1 MAFTAKPFGLTLAAA
16 AAVELLSFTAFYQPV
31 IGTVGCLL
39 LIAAALIASLRRL
52 EYGLY
57 FVLGEL
63 FIGSQ
68 GHLLEAQLGD
78 TNISLR
84 IGLFIAVL
92 AAWLWHRLKAK
103 KAAVPQSPVW
113 YCYLAL
119 GAFILIGLA
128 RGLIANDFGN
138 VFFDFNA
145 WIYFGLVVAFFDV
158 AGPKFLERMIQILLA
173 TTAWVAAKT
182 VVVLLLFSH
191 SLATIGG
198 PLYQWLRDTRTGEV
212 TFVSGTIFRIFF
224 QSQLYVLIGYFIVA
238 ALLIH
243 GWPQLSKQ
251 NRWLGLGYLY
261 LTGVALVI
269 SQSRSFWVG
278 SAAAI
283 ATLLVLLLWRL
294 KFSLRKTVLIGLL
307 FGVSV
312 ASAVLTVQLIT
323 GNVLGNIVGNR
334 FNDLPREAAGIS
346 RLNQLQPLTKNI
358 AARPLL
364 GYGFGKTL
372 TYQSSDPRVLE
383 THPDGRY
390 TTYAFE
396 WGYLDIALKIGLL
409 GLSAYLTL
417 IGYIIYKLNQKLKI
431 KNQNDNVKFK
441 MDLEL
446 GFLAGL
452 IALLITNIFSPYL
465 NHPLGIGYLM
475 LASTLIAKNHDAA
488 A

>member
-16 AAVELLSFTAFYQPV
+16 AAVELLSLAAFYQPV
-31 IGTVGCLL
+31 IGTVVCLL

-57 FVLGEL
+57 FILAEL

-68 GHLLEAQLGD
+68 GHLLEAQFGG
-78 TNISLR
+78 TNVSLR

-103 KAAVPQSPVW
+103 NVTVPRSPLW
-113 YCYLAL
+113 YCYLGL
-119 GAFILIGLA
+119 GTFISIGLLQ
-128 RGLIANDFGN
+128 GLAANDFGS

-145 WIYFGLVVAFFDV
+145 WMYFGLTIAFFDA
-158 AGPKFLERMIQILLA
+158 AGPKFLERTIQILLA
-173 TTAWVAAKT
+173 ATAWVAAKT

-191 SLATIGG
+191 NLTAIGG

-212 TFVSGTIFRIFF
+212 TLVSGTIFRIFF

-243 GWPQLSKQ
+243 GWQQLPKR
-251 NRWLGLGYLY
+251 NRWLGIGYLY
-261 LTGVALVI
+261 LVGVALVV

-278 SAAAI
+278 AAA
-283 ATLLVLLLWRL
+283 AAVTLLVLLVWRL
-294 KFSLRKTVLIGLL
+294 KLSLQKTAQIGLL
-307 FGVSV
+307 FGVSA
-312 ASAVLTVQLIT
+312 ASALLTVQLIT
-323 GNVLGNIVGNR
+323 GNVFSNIVGNR
-334 FNDLPREAAGIS
+334 FKDLPREAAGMS

-372 TYQSSDPRVLE
+372 TYQSRDPRVLE

-396 WGYLDIALKIGLL
+396 WGYLDIALKIGVL
-409 GLSAYLTL
+409 GLGAYLVLVGYVVFKL
-417 IGYIIYKLNQKLKI
+417 I
-431 KNQNDNVKFK
+431 QNLKFK
-441 MDLEL
+441 TSASL
-446 GFLAGL
+446 GLLAGL
-452 IALLITNIFSPYL
+452 VALVITNVFSPYL
-465 NHPLGIGYLM
+465 NHPLGIGYVM
-475 LASTLIAKNHDAA
+475 LVSALIAQDKTRGISNDEF
-488 A
+488 